1 MSSRTF
7 RLLAVAALVI
17 ALGACGDRRLKDLST
32 GINRDSVAV
41 VMGTETPHRSE
52 SYLMEGKFWEIFYY
66 AEPGVPASDSVAWRE
81 LSPVVIADGGVVGWG
96 WKYWETEAG
105 RLKVQ
110 LPPEE

>member
-1 MSSRTF
+1 MSFRTA
-7 RLLAVAALVI
+7 RMLPAAALLLALT
-17 ALGACGDRRLKDLST
+17 ACGDSRLKDLSL

-41 VMGTETPHRSE
+41 VMQADAPHRSE

-66 AEPGVPASDSVAWRE
+66 AKQGVPTADSVAWRE
-81 LSPVVIADGGVVGWG
+81 LSPVVIADGAVVGWG
-96 WKYWETEAG
+96 WDYWQDEAD

>member
-1 MSSRTF
+1 MSSRVL
-7 RLLAVAALVI
+7 RALAATSLV
-17 ALGACGDRRLKDLST
+17 LSLTACGDARLKDLSL

-41 VMGTETPHRSE
+41 VMKTDAPHRSE

-66 AEPGVPASDSVAWRE
+66 AKEGVPAADSVVWRE
-81 LSPVVIADGGVVGWG
+81 LSPVVIADGAVVGWG
-96 WKYWETEAG
+96 WDYWQREAD